1 MVLVLSSPNKELV
14 REFPQ
19 LSTMIAV
26 SLVTIPKRI
35 VHSRET
41 SKQGDPLHQ
50 AWKQTTIRGRRS
62 LMQNEDFDVPL
73 FLELQFL
80 NTTTVEQL
88 EQYNVESEPILHL
101 CSCVA
106 AQVSKYLRAIV
117 RCVDTIYRTNSTLTF
132 THFQQRCSLRQMG
145 QL

>member
-41 SKQGDPLHQ
+41 STQRDPLHQ

-106 AQVSKYLRAIV
+106 AQVSKCQRAIV
-117 RCVDTIYRTNSTLTF
+117 RCMDTIYMTNSTLTF
-132 THFQQRCSLRQMG
+132 TQFQKRCSLRQMG